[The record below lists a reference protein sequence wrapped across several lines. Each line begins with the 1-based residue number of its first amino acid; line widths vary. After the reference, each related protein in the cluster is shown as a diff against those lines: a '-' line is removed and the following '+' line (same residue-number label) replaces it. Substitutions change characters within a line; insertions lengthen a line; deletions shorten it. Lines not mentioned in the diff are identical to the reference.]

1 MPFSPL
7 ETAALSFAMG
17 VLLLIITQRLRM
29 PTVIG
34 YLLVGVI
41 LGPSGID
48 FMHQTHELDLF
59 AEMGVVFLLFA
70 IGLEVSLSQIIQM
83 RRSVLFVGS
92 IQVLACMTI
101 PGITA
106 YLLGMSLGT
115 GFVAAAALSMSSTAI
130 VVKQLNEQHTLKT
143 KTGEM
148 SLAMLLFQDLAA
160 IPFLIII
167 PALASP
173 SVNMLHSMGWAM
185 VKGLIV
191 IATVIFVGRFILRPL
206 FDEVEKYNSDE
217 IFTLTTLTV
226 ATGMAWFS
234 HALGLSM
241 ALGAFMAGLVLGE
254 SHHRYKIQGYIRP
267 FKDLLLGLFFIT
279 IGMMLNIQMVIKYW
293 YWVLFLVAAI
303 LIFKTLVVAAVV
315 KTFGRL
321 NFQESIQTGLIMAHG
336 GEFGF
341 VLLSL
346 AIQLKVMEADY
357 GQVVLAGILITLF
370 LCPFLIHHSGTFSKW
385 LEERLGSSKTNK

>member
-7 ETAALSFAMG
+7 ETAVLAFAMG
-17 VLLLIITQRLRM
+17 VVLLIVTQRLRM
-29 PTVIG
+29 PTVLG
-34 YLLVGVI
+34 YLFVGVI

-106 YLLGMSLGT
+106 YLLGMSWGT
-115 GFVAAAALSMSSTAI
+115 GFVAAAALSMSSTAV
-130 VVKQLNEQHTLKT
+130 VVKQLKEQHTLKT
-143 KTGEM
+143 RTGEM

-167 PALASP
+167 PALANP
-173 SVNMLHSMGWAM
+173 SMNMVHNVGWAM
-185 VKGLIV
+185 VKGLVV

-206 FDEVEKYNSDE
+206 FDEVEKYDSDE

-234 HALGLSM
+234 YALGLSM

-254 SHHRYKIQGYIRP
+254 SHHRHKIQGYIRP

-279 IGMMLNIQMVIKYW
+279 IGMLLNIQMVIKYW

-303 LIFKTLVVAAVV
+303 LIFKTVVVAAVV
-315 KTFGRL
+315 RNFGRL
-321 NFQESIQTGLIMAHG
+321 NLQESIQTGLIMAHG

-370 LCPFLIHHSGTFSKW
+370 LCPFMIRISGPFSN
-385 LEERLGSSKTNK
+385 RLSKID